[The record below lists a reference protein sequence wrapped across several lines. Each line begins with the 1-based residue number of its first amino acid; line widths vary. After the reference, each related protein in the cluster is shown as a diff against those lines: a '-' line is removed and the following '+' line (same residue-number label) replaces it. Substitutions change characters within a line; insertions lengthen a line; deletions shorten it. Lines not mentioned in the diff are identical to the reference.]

1 MGKKQKDS
9 NVKTEKLVQ
18 DIGIVESWRDR
29 VCPSALEF
37 KRDTFVLEQAYCTIY
52 SIFNYPSEV
61 GLKWLRPITKIENT
75 MVCIYNEE
83 GDKAELIKSIDYSI
97 REQQIKQAETAE
109 KQLTAAVDAQDKI
122 EKSIALAQRVQ
133 ADNVNIGKIT
143 IYLLVYADTP
153 EELRTLCKDVEGR
166 LSAYRFV
173 ARRIPYMMEE
183 GFDAMNPVIDNRYS
197 EMTSLTMPLDVFY
210 SGMGIVPSFGINDPT
225 GIYLGF
231 DESANPIF
239 LDIWSKS
246 NQKTNMNLSILG
258 KSGSGKS
265 ATVKTLMTH
274 ELSQGTRMFILDPE
288 EEYLSLADYFHG
300 NIIDAS
306 GGLNPDGKRSII
318 NPLQLTDFPE
328 ELDDLSDAEI
338 YSMKSDPDFK
348 GSVSN
353 KISIL
358 KGWFKLYQPEL
369 TMAHISLIEDALYET
384 YRRKGLDETSDPR
397 KMSNDEHPILS
408 DLGDVLSERLKD
420 SKEGSQEYQLY
431 NEILIYLNSA
441 LHGSDRFLFNG
452 HTNVDLSNHFNVFN
466 VHKLLNAPDNIKN
479 AQFSNLTSF
488 IWLSLTKN
496 RREKAILAVDEAHL
510 FINKGSATTFEFLG
524 QLCKRARKYTSALW
538 IMTQNITDF
547 LHPDVARYGEG
558 ILNNSATKLI
568 MKSDATDLQKLSNLF
583 NLNEG
588 EQLRIKDAGVG
599 QGLLIAG
606 DMRVFSNI
614 EIEPGV
620 LRLCQLGG
628 GQ

>member
-1 MGKKQKDS
+1 MKKKQ
-9 NVKTEKLVQ
+9 NLTKTEIKKLV
-18 DIGIVESWRDR
+18 DDLGVTETWRDR

-37 KRDTFVLEQAYCTIY
+37 KRDSLVLEQAYCTIY

-61 GLKWLRPITKIENT
+61 GLKWLRPISRIENT
-75 MVCIYNEE
+75 MVCIYNEK
-83 GDKAELIKSIDYSI
+83 GDKSELMKSIDFSI
-97 REQQIKQAETAE
+97 REQQIKQAETVE

-122 EKSIALAQRVQ
+122 DKTVALAQRVQ

-143 IYLLVYADTP
+143 IYILVYAESQD
-153 EELRTLCKDVEGR
+153 ELKAICKDVEGR

-173 ARRIPYMMEE
+173 ARRIPYLMED
-183 GFDAMNPVIDNRYS
+183 GFDAMNPCLENKYS

-210 SGMGIVPSFGINDPT
+210 AGMGIVPSFGINDST

-239 LDIWSKS
+239 LDLWSKS

-265 ATVKTLMTH
+265 ATVKALMVH
-274 ELSQGTRMFILDPE
+274 ELSQGTKLFVLDPE
-288 EEYLSLADYFHG
+288 EEYLALAEYFKG

-328 ELDDLSDAEI
+328 ELDDLSEEEI
-338 YSMKSDPDFK
+338 KTMKNDSDFK

-353 KISIL
+353 RISIL

-369 TMAHISLIEDALYET
+369 SMAHIALIEEALYET
-384 YRRKGLDETSDPR
+384 YKRKGLDETSDPR
-397 KMSNDEHPILS
+397 KMANEEHPILT
-408 DLGDVLSERLKD
+408 DLGNVLKEFKEKA
-420 SKEGSQEYQLY
+420 KEGSEEEKLY
-431 NEILIYLNSA
+431 NEILIYLSSA

-452 HTNVDLSNHFNVFN
+452 HTNVDLSNKFNVFN

-479 AQFSNLTSF
+479 AQFSNLMSF

-496 RREKAILAVDEAHL
+496 RKEKSLLAVDEAHL
-510 FINKGSATTFEFLG
+510 FINKGSITTFEFLG
-524 QLCKRARKYTSALW
+524 QLCKRARKYSSGLW
-538 IMTQNITDF
+538 IMTQNISDF
-547 LHPDVARYGEG
+547 LHKDVARYGEG

-568 MKSDATDLQKLSNLF
+568 MKSDATDLQKLSDLF

-588 EQLRIKDAGVG
+588 ETQRIKDAGVG

-614 EIEPGV
+614 EIELSV
-620 LRLCQLGG
+620 LRLAQLGG
-628 GQ
+628 GK